1 MARQTN
7 RKQSGVRM
15 SEITPPRIV
24 AEPQPLHLSLEVPR
38 TSPDSWSMPAAGA
51 ESAARRPVVLDLA
64 GDDDSAEDRHAAIEQ
79 KLFSGRSYVAR
90 LRVYHPGVSGTTSL
104 QYS

>member
-24 AEPQPLHLSLEVPR
+24 AEPQPLHLSLEAPR
-38 TSPDSWSMPAAGA
+38 PSPDGWSMPDAGA
-51 ESAARRPVVLDLA
+51 DVEARRPVVLDLA
-64 GDDDSAEDRHAAIEQ
+64 GDDDSDVAAP
-79 KLFSGRSYVAR
+79 A
-90 LRVYHPGVSGTTSL
+90 HPGSFVVILSL
-104 QYS
+104 D

>member
-24 AEPQPLHLSLEVPR
+24 AEPQPLHLSLEAPR
-38 TSPDSWSMPAAGA
+38 TSPDSWCMSDAAA
-51 ESAARRPVVLDLA
+51 ETESRRPVVLDLA
-64 GDDDSAEDRHAAIEQ
+64 GDEDRDAAAPAQ
-79 KLFSGRSYVAR
+79 SGSCVVV
-90 LRVYHPGVSGTTSL
+90 LSL
-104 QYS
+104 D